1 MYQIC
6 RTLKV
11 NYPELGKKIIR
22 IIFILIIFNFI
33 FIYTFSILDVR
44 NIFGNS
50 KFQKF
55 IFIQIKTELLC
66 FRVQNKYKDRLP
78 TCWTRYCSV

>member
-1 MYQIC
+1 MYKIC

-11 NYPELGKKIIR
+11 NYPELGEKIIR

-33 FIYTFSILDVR
+33 FIYTFSILYVR

-66 FRVQNKYKDRLP
+66 FRVQNKYKVQKHR
-78 TCWTRYCSV
+78 